1 MVRDEM
7 PEPSKAALQQK
18 LALDRT
24 MLAWIRTALSMASFG
39 FALVAF
45 FRAWLALYPENPRGR
60 NLYAGAVVF
69 GTALLVLGVAALIA
83 SCLSHVRTLGKLRR
97 GETTAVARWP
107 LSVSV
112 ALMVAL
118 IGLVGVWLVFRR
130 E

>member
-1 MVRDEM
+1 MVRDGA
-7 PEPSKAALQQK
+7 PEASRTALQQK

-39 FALVAF
+39 FGLVAF
-45 FRAWLALYPENPRGR
+45 FRAWLALYPENPRVAR
-60 NLYAGAVVF
+60 LYVEAVTF

-83 SCLSHVRTLGKLRR
+83 SSLSYVLTLRKLRR
-97 GETTAVARWP
+97 GETVAAARWP

-112 ALMVAL
+112 AMMVAL

-130 E
+130 